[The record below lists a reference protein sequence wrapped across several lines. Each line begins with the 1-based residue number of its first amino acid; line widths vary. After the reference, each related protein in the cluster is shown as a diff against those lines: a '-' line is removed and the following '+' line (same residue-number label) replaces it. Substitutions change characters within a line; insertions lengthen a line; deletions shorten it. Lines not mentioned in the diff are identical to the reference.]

1 MKTGYPFLQIAKKH
15 NLDYAAVLMAAD
27 YGRFN
32 GTPPGTARSQ
42 AHYEAFKSIPDAAM
56 EDIIAASDHF
66 TQTQYGLIPDP
77 FTEKFDLT

>member
-1 MKTGYPFLQIAKKH
+1 
-15 NLDYAAVLMAAD
+15 MAAD

-77 FTEKFDLT
+77 FTEKFDLTWTKEKRYGGLNPRPPWTSL